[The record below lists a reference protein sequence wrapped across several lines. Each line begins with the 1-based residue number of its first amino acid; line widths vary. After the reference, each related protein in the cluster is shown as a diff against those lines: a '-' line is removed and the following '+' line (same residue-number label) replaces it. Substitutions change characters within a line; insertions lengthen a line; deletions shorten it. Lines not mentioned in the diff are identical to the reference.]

1 MIVTVTL
8 NAAVDK
14 TYYVSG
20 FAAGA
25 VQRVRRQIAEPGGKG
40 NNVAKIV
47 RLLGGEAVAT
57 GFSAGGAGAFI
68 EERLAARGIGTA
80 FVRIAGESRTCLNI
94 VDEASGASTELL
106 EEGPAVGGAEIADI
120 KEAVGRL
127 GAQASV
133 VVLSGSL
140 PAGAPT
146 DLYAELVGIARASGA
161 RVYLDASGEA
171 LALGV
176 GARPDLIKPNEEE
189 LARLSGRRR
198 LEASQ
203 VTETAAKLHGQ
214 GIGQVCATLGRQG
227 AVACID
233 GKLYRVAAPSVA
245 AISAVG
251 CGDAF
256 VAGMAY
262 AEEQGLPAE
271 DRLRMAAAAG
281 AAAAM
286 TDRAGELEPAAYER
300 LLDRVEVLPLRL

>member
-20 FAAGA
+20 FATGA

-57 GFSAGGAGAFI
+57 GFSAGAAGAFI
-68 EERLAARGIGTA
+68 EERLAAKGIRTA
-80 FVRIAGESRTCLNI
+80 FVRIPGESRTCLNI

-106 EEGPAVGGAEIADI
+106 EEGPTVTPEGLAEIKD
-120 KEAVGRL
+120 AVGRL
-127 GAQASV
+127 GAVASI

-140 PAGAPT
+140 PAGAPA
-146 DLYAELVGIARASGA
+146 DLYAELVGIARSAGA

-176 GARPDLIKPNEEE
+176 DAGPDLIKPNEEE
-189 LARLSGRRR
+189 LARLVGRKR
-198 LEASQ
+198 LEASHW
-203 VTETAAKLHGQ
+203 TTTASMLHDRGVR
-214 GIGQVCATLGRQG
+214 QVCSTFGSQG
-227 AVACID
+227 AVACME
-233 GKLYRVAAPSVA
+233 GALYRVIAPAVHA
-245 AISAVG
+245 VSAVG

-262 AEEQGLPAE
+262 AEELGLPADE
-271 DRLRMAAAAG
+271 RLRMAAAAA

-286 TDRAGELEPAAYER
+286 TDRAGELDLGVYER
-300 LLDRVEVLPLRL
+300 LLDRVEILPL

>member
-1 MIVTVTL
+1 MIATVTL

-47 RLLGGEAVAT
+47 RLLGGDATAT
-57 GFSAGGAGAFI
+57 GFLAGSAGAFI
-68 EERLAARGIGTA
+68 EERLAVKGIRTS
-80 FVRIAGESRTCLNI
+80 FVRISGESRTCLNI

-106 EEGPAVGGAEIADI
+106 EEGPTVGEAELAEIKD
-120 KEAVGRL
+120 AVGRI

-140 PAGAPT
+140 PAGAPA
-146 DLYAELVGIARASGA
+146 DLYAELVGIASSAGA

-171 LALGV
+171 LALGI
-176 GARPDLIKPNEEE
+176 GAGPDLIKPNEEE
-189 LARLSGRRR
+189 LARLAGRRR
-198 LEASQ
+198 MDASQ
-203 VTETAAKLHGQ
+203 LAQTVAKLHSQ
-214 GIGQVCATLGRQG
+214 GVRQVCATLGRQG
-227 AVACID
+227 AVACVD
-233 GKLYRVAAPSVA
+233 GRLYRVIAPSVSA
-245 AISAVG
+245 VSAVG

-262 AEEQGLPAE
+262 ADELGLPAA
-271 DRLRMAAAAG
+271 DRLRMAAAAAG
-281 AAAAM
+281 AAAM
-286 TDRAGELEPAAYER
+286 TDRAGELDPVVYER
-300 LLDRVEVLPLRL
+300 LLVRVAVLSL

>member
-20 FAAGA
+20 FSAGA
-25 VQRVRRQIAEPGGKG
+25 VHRVRRQIAEPGGKG

-47 RLLGGEAVAT
+47 RLLGGDAVAT

-68 EERLAARGIGTA
+68 EERLAARGIRTA
-80 FVRIAGESRTCLNI
+80 FVRVPGESRTCLNI

-106 EEGPAVGGAEIADI
+106 EEGPTVTTEGLAEI
-120 KEAVGRL
+120 KEAIGRL
-127 GAQASV
+127 GAEASV

-146 DLYAELVGIARASGA
+146 DLYAELVGIARAAGA

-176 GARPDLIKPNEEE
+176 GAGPDLIKPNEEE
-189 LARLSGRRR
+189 LARLVGRKR
-198 LEASQ
+198 LEAPHW
-203 VTETAAKLHGQ
+203 TATASMLHDRGVR
-214 GIGQVCATLGRQG
+214 QVCATLGSQG
-227 AVACID
+227 AVACIE
-233 GKLYRVAAPSVA
+233 GALYRVIAPAVHA
-245 AISAVG
+245 VSAVG

-262 AEEQGLPAE
+262 AEELGLPAAE
-271 DRLRMAAAAG
+271 RLRTAAAAA

-286 TDRAGELEPAAYER
+286 TDRAGELDPGVYER
-300 LLDRVEVLPLRL
+300 LLDRVEILPL

>member
-8 NAAVDK
+8 NAAIDK

-57 GFSAGGAGAFI
+57 GFAAGGAGAFI
-68 EERLAARGIGTA
+68 EERLAARGIRTG
-80 FVRIAGESRTCLNI
+80 FVRIPGESRTCLNI
-94 VDEASGASTELL
+94 VDETSGASTELL
-106 EEGPAVGGAEIADI
+106 EEGPTVGDAELAEI

-140 PAGAPT
+140 PAGAPAE
-146 DLYAELVGIARASGA
+146 LYAELIGTARSAGA

-171 LALGV
+171 LALGI
-176 GARPDLIKPNEEE
+176 GAKPDLIKPNEEE

-198 LEASQ
+198 LEADHYA
-203 VTETAAKLHGQ
+203 EAARKLHGQ
-214 GIGQVCATLGRQG
+214 GIRQVCATLGRQG
-227 AVACID
+227 AVACMD
-233 GKLYRVAAPSVA
+233 GTLYRVIAPSVSA
-245 AISAVG
+245 VSAVG

-262 AEEQGLPAE
+262 ADELGLPAA

-286 TDRAGELEPAAYER
+286 TDRAGELDPAVYDR
-300 LLDRVEVLPLRL
+300 LLDRVEVLPL

>member
-25 VQRVRRQIAEPGGKG
+25 VQRVRQQIAEPGGKG

-57 GFSAGGAGAFI
+57 GFAAGGAGAFI
-68 EERLAARGIGTA
+68 EERLAARGIRTA
-80 FVRIAGESRTCLNI
+80 FVRIPGESRTCLNI
-94 VDEASGASTELL
+94 VDETSGGSTELL
-106 EEGPAVGGAEIADI
+106 EEGPAVGEAALAEVKDVI
-120 KEAVGRL
+120 GRL

-140 PAGAPT
+140 PAGTPA
-146 DLYAELVGIARASGA
+146 DLYAELVGIAASAGA

-171 LALGV
+171 LALGI

-189 LARLSGRRR
+189 LARLVGRKRIEGA
-198 LEASQ
+198 LLAQ
-203 VTETAAKLHGQ
+203 TAAMLHGR
-214 GIGQVCATLGRQG
+214 GVRQVCATQGSRG
-227 AVACID
+227 AVACMD
-233 GKLYRVAAPSVA
+233 GVLYRVIAPAVA
-245 AISAVG
+245 AVSTVG

-262 AEEQGLPAE
+262 ADEQGLPAE
-271 DRLRMAAAAG
+271 ERLRLAAAAA

-286 TDRAGELEPAAYER
+286 TDRAGELDLSVCER
-300 LLDRVEVLPLRL
+300 LLDRVKVSPL

>member
-47 RLLGGEAVAT
+47 RLLGGEAAAT

-106 EEGPAVGGAEIADI
+106 EEGPTVGDAELAEI

-140 PAGAPT
+140 PAGAPA
-146 DLYAELVGIARASGA
+146 DLYAELVDTARSAGA

-171 LALGV
+171 LALGIR
-176 GARPDLIKPNEEE
+176 AKPDLIKPNEEE
-189 LARLSGRRR
+189 LARLTGRRR
-198 LEASQ
+198 LEADHW
-203 VTETAAKLHGQ
+203 TEAAAKLHGQ
-214 GIGQVCATLGRQG
+214 GIRQVCATLGRQG
-227 AVACID
+227 AVACMD
-233 GKLYRVAAPSVA
+233 GKLYRVIAPSVSTV
-245 AISAVG
+245 SAVG

-256 VAGMAY
+256 MAGMAY
-262 AEEQGLPAE
+262 ADELGLPAA

-286 TDRAGELEPAAYER
+286 TDRAGELDPAVYER
-300 LLDRVEVLPLRL
+300 LLDSVEVLPL